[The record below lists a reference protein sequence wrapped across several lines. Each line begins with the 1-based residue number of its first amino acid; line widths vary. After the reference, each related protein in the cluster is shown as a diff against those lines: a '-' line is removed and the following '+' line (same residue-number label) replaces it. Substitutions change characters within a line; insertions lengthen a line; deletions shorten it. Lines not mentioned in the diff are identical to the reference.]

1 MIACVYYAI
10 PPHLLSMEFAI
21 LGLFRMSLSDR
32 GPITPW
38 KPRRCSVL
46 AEVLSATPSLSLPSR
61 VQAKFIFLGE
71 FLDWPEENEQSR
83 WEHGRA
89 EVSQLQG
96 SNLVTNFWRART
108 WLHRGFS
115 SSFTP
120 MSINMGVFVRMLFC
134 LMQARPYVF
143 WLNLC
148 EIQRAGM
155 GWTNSAKG
163 RTAVQLHDGEL
174 GQMTGLLV
182 KQSVFQIDDICDWSS
197 GREKVVNRVKP

>member
-1 MIACVYYAI
+1 
-10 PPHLLSMEFAI
+10 MEFAI

-38 KPRRCSVL
+38 KPRLCSVL
-46 AEVLSATPSLSLPSR
+46 AEILFATPSLSLPRR

-83 WEHGRA
+83 WEHGRT

-96 SNLVTNFWRART
+96 SDLVTNFWRART
-108 WLHRGFS
+108 WLHGSFS
-115 SSFTP
+115 PTFTP
-120 MSINMGVFVRMLFC
+120 MSINMVVFVRLLFC
-134 LMQARPYVF
+134 LKHARPYVF
-143 WLNLC
+143 WMILC
-148 EIQRAGM
+148 EIRSAGM